1 MVIIMSSKIAK
12 GSIVILIG
20 SFLYRIGGYIY
31 KVAMA
36 NLLGPAGY
44 SILSITWPLQGFFI
58 IIAGAG
64 LPPAIA
70 KHVSEYHA
78 QNDTEMVKSIISVA
92 MTMMTAFGLIF
103 SVVIFFLAEP
113 IAVGLH
119 NPEATVPFQLIALI
133 TPFSVIVGA
142 MRGTFQG
149 FYQMTNILV
158 TRAVELIFMVGA
170 AIFLVWIGLYVAGAV
185 IGTAIGFMAALVA
198 AVYLFQ
204 RDIRK
209 KLSKPRNLLSKATP
223 ALNFSDKVGIAKMLI
238 IFSIPVVITGLAELA
253 LYDMATFVIAYYYPD
268 SNLAGY
274 FNVSSTIARLPL
286 IISMAVATSVLPAT
300 AEAMSLRD
308 HVLLKTY
315 IRQSYRYVSFVVIP
329 LCVGTVVFASPIIN
343 LLFGKEFLPGVAAL
357 QILAAGM
364 LFFTLY
370 TISSSISQGLGKP
383 RLPMYVL
390 VGGITVDLILSLAL
404 IPPYGINGAALA
416 TSLASLS
423 IMATLMWSTLRLANV
438 KLPLMEYG
446 KIIVASLIMGAVF
459 MLFPP
464 TVLFMV
470 IGIVIS
476 PFLYLGVLAVI
487 GGLKLE
493 DLRLLYK
500 VGDRLGPLSNT
511 VHKMV
516 DVLSRYAVE

>member
-92 MTMMTAFGLIF
+92 MTMMTGFGLLF
-103 SVVIFFLAEP
+103 SVIIFFLAHP
-113 IAVGLH
+113 IAVALN
-119 NPEATVPFQLIALI
+119 NPEATLPFQLIALI

-149 FYQMTNILV
+149 FYQMTNILI
-158 TRAVELIFMVGA
+158 TRAVELIFMVAGA
-170 AIFLVWIGLYVAGAV
+170 ILLVWAGLYVAGAV
-185 IGTAIGFMAALVA
+185 IGTAIGFMAALGA

-209 KLSKPRNLLSKATP
+209 KLSKPRNLLSRANP
-223 ALNFSDKVGIAKMLI
+223 RLEFSDKVGIAKMLI

-253 LYDMATFVIAYYYPD
+253 LYDMATFVIAYYYPG

-315 IRQSYRYVSFVVIP
+315 IRQAYRYVSFVVIP
-329 LCVGTVVFASPIIN
+329 LCVGTVVFAAPIIN
-343 LLFGKEFLPGVAAL
+343 LLFGKDFLPGVAAL

-390 VGGITVDLILSLAL
+390 VAGITVDLILSLAL
-404 IPPYGINGAALA
+404 IPTYGINGAAVA
-416 TSLASLS
+416 TTLASLS
-423 IMATLMWSTLRLANV
+423 IMVTLMWSTLRLANV
-438 KLPLMEYG
+438 TLPIMEYG
-446 KIIVASLIMGAVF
+446 KIVLASVVMGAVF

-464 TVLFMV
+464 TLFFLF
-470 IGIVIS
+470 IGIVLS
-476 PFLYLGVLAVI
+476 PFLYLGVLAFI

-493 DLRLLYK
+493 DLKLLYK
-500 VGDRLGPLSNT
+500 VGNKLGPLSGT

-516 DVLSRYAVE
+516 DILSRYAVE

>member
-1 MVIIMSSKIAK
+1 MSSKIAK
-12 GSIVILIG
+12 GSIVILMG

-36 NLLGPAGY
+36 NLLGPVGY
-44 SILSITWPLQGFFI
+44 GILSLTWPLQGFFI

-70 KHVSEYHA
+70 KHVSEYYA
-78 QNDTEMVKSIISVA
+78 QNDVEMVKAVISVA
-92 MTMMTAFGLIF
+92 TVMMTALGLIF
-103 SVVIFFLAEP
+103 SVVIFFLAGP
-113 IAVGLH
+113 IAIGLH
-119 NPEATVPFQLIALI
+119 NPEAILPFQLIALI

-149 FYQMTNILV
+149 FYQMTNILI
-158 TRAVELIFMVGA
+158 TRAMELVFMVVV
-170 AIFLVWIGLYVAGAV
+170 AILLVFAGLYVAGAV
-185 IGTAIGFMAALVA
+185 IGTAVGFMAALAA

-204 RDIRK
+204 RDVRK
-209 KLSKPRNLLSKATP
+209 KLSRPRKLLSKANP
-223 ALNFSDKVGIAKMLI
+223 SLNFSDKLGIARMLI

-253 LYDMATFVIAYYYPD
+253 LYDVATLVIPIYYPI
-268 SNLAGY
+268 SYAGY

-308 HVLLKTY
+308 HDLMRIY

-329 LCVGTVVFASPIIN
+329 LCVGTIVFASPIIN
-343 LLFGKEFLPGVAAL
+343 LLFGQEFLPGTAAL

-390 VGGITVDLILSLAL
+390 VAGTTIDLILSFVL
-404 IPPYGINGAALA
+404 IPPLGINGAAIA
-416 TSLASLS
+416 TTLS
-423 IMATLMWSTLRLANV
+423 ALFIMGTLMWSTLKLANV
-438 KLPLMEYG
+438 NLPIYEYG
-446 KIIVASLIMGAVF
+446 KIIIAALIMGAVF
-459 MLFPP
+459 IPFPQTKLF
-464 TVLFMV
+464 LI
-470 IGIVIS
+470 IGIIVS
-476 PFLYLGVLAVI
+476 PFIYLGALALI
-487 GGLKLE
+487 GGLKFE
-493 DLRLLYK
+493 DLKLLYK
-500 VGDRLGPLSNT
+500 VGDKLGPLSGI
-511 VHKMV
+511 VRKLV
-516 DVLSRYAVE
+516 DILNRFAVE

>member
-78 QNDTEMVKSIISVA
+78 QNDTEMVKAVISIA
-92 MTMMTAFGLIF
+92 LTMMTGFGLIF
-103 SVVIFFLAEP
+103 SVIIFFLAHP
-113 IAVGLH
+113 IAVGLN
-119 NPEATVPFQLIALI
+119 NPEATLPFQLIALI

-149 FYQMTNILV
+149 FYQMTNILI
-158 TRAVELIFMVGA
+158 TRAVELIFMVVGA
-170 AIFLVWIGLYVAGAV
+170 IVLVWVGLNVAGAV
-185 IGTAIGFMAALVA
+185 IGTALGFMAALVA

-204 RDIRK
+204 RDVRK
-209 KLSKPRNLLSKATP
+209 KFSSPRKLLSKSKP
-223 ALNFSDKVGIAKMLI
+223 ALGFSDKIGIAKMLI
-238 IFSIPVVITGLAELA
+238 LFSVPVVITGLAELA
-253 LYDMATFVIAYYYPD
+253 LYDMATFVIAYYYPS

-300 AEAMSLRD
+300 AEAMSLKD
-308 HVLLKTY
+308 HALLKTY

-329 LCVGTVVFASPIIN
+329 LCVGTVVFAAPIIK
-343 LLFGKEFLPGVAAL
+343 LLFGQEFLPGVAAL

-390 VGGITVDLILSLAL
+390 IAGITVDLILSLTL
-404 IPPYGINGAALA
+404 IPTYGINGAAVA
-416 TSLASLS
+416 TSLASLT
-423 IMATLMWSTLRLANV
+423 IMATLMWSTLKLANV

-446 KIIVASLIMGAVF
+446 KIILASLVMGAVF
-459 MLFPP
+459 MFFPS
-464 TVLFMV
+464 TVLFLI
-470 IGIVIS
+470 IGIIIS
-476 PFLYLGVLAVI
+476 PFLYLGVLAII
-487 GGLKLE
+487 GGLKFE
-493 DLRLLYK
+493 DLKLLYK
-500 VGDRLGPLSNT
+500 VGSRLGPLSGIVN
-511 VHKMV
+511 KMIN
-516 DVLSRYAVE
+516 VLGRYAVE

>member
-1 MVIIMSSKIAK
+1 MSSKIAK
-12 GSIVILIG
+12 GSIVILMG

-44 SILSITWPLQGFFI
+44 GILSLTWPLQGFFI

-78 QNDTEMVKSIISVA
+78 QNDAEMVKSVISIATV
-92 MTMMTAFGLIF
+92 MMTALGLIF
-103 SVVIFFLAEP
+103 SVIIFFLAEP
-113 IAVGLH
+113 IAVGIFGK
-119 NPEATVPFQLIALI
+119 PEAILPFQLIALI

-149 FYQMTNILV
+149 FYQMTNILI
-158 TRAVELIFMVGA
+158 TRAVELVFMVSVA
-170 AIFLVWIGLYVAGAV
+170 VALVFAGFYVAGAV
-185 IGTAIGFMAALVA
+185 IGTAVGFMAALA
-198 AVYLFQ
+198 AAIYLFQ
-204 RDIRK
+204 RDVRN
-209 KLSKPRNLLSKATP
+209 KLSSSRKLLSKASP
-223 ALNFSDKVGIAKMLI
+223 ELDFSDKMRIAKMLI

-253 LYDMATFVIAYYYPD
+253 LYDLATLVIGVYYPD
-268 SNLAGY
+268 RYAGY
-274 FNVSSTIARLPL
+274 FNVSSTIARFPL

-308 HVLLKTY
+308 HDLLKVY

-343 LLFGKEFLPGVAAL
+343 LLFGDAYLPGVVAL

-390 VGGITVDLILSLAL
+390 IAGTIMDLVLSLVL
-404 IPPYGINGAALA
+404 VPPYGINGAAVA
-416 TSLASLS
+416 TTISSLF
-423 IMATLMWSTLRLANV
+423 IMTTLMWNTLKLA
-438 KLPLMEYG
+438 KISLPMNEYG
-446 KIIVASLIMGAVF
+446 KIVIASLIMGAIF
-459 MLFPP
+459 LPFPK
-464 TVLFMV
+464 TKLLLI
-470 IGIVIS
+470 IGLIVS
-476 PFLYLGVLAVI
+476 PFIYLGALALI

-493 DLRLLYK
+493 DLKLLYK
-500 VGDRLGPLSNT
+500 VGDKLGPLSGIFN
-511 VHKMV
+511 KLV
-516 DVLSRYAVE
+516 DIIRRFAVE

>member
-1 MVIIMSSKIAK
+1 MSSKIAK
-12 GSIVILIG
+12 GSIVILMG

-78 QNDTEMVKSIISVA
+78 QNNTEMVKAVISVA
-92 MTMMTAFGLIF
+92 MTLMTAFGLIF
-103 SVVIFFLAEP
+103 SVLIFFLAGP
-113 IAVGLH
+113 IAAALN
-119 NPEATVPFQLIALI
+119 NPEATLPFQLIALI

-149 FYQMTNILV
+149 FYQMTNILI
-158 TRAVELIFMVGA
+158 TRAAELVFMVTT
-170 AIFLVWIGLYVAGAV
+170 AILLVWVGLYVAGAV
-185 IGTAIGFMAALVA
+185 IGTALGFMAALVA

-204 RDIRK
+204 RDVRK
-209 KLSKPRNLLSKATP
+209 KLSKPRNLLSRANP
-223 ALNFSDKVGIAKMLI
+223 SLGFSDKLGIAKMLI

-253 LYDMATFVIAYYYPD
+253 LYDLATWGLAYFYPHT
-268 SNLAGY
+268 NYAGY

-300 AEAMSLRD
+300 AEAISLRD
-308 HVLLKTY
+308 HDLLRVY

-329 LCVGTVVFASPIIN
+329 LCVGTVVFASPIIE
-343 LLFGKEFLPGVAAL
+343 LLFGQGFLPGVAAL

-370 TISSSISQGLGKP
+370 TVSSSISQGLGKP

-390 VGGITVDLILSLAL
+390 VAGTTIDLILSVTL
-404 IPPYGINGAALA
+404 IPQYGINGAAVA
-416 TSLASLS
+416 TTLASLF
-423 IMATLMWSTLRLANV
+423 IMVTLMWNTLKIAKV
-438 KLPLMEYG
+438 KLPMMEYG
-446 KIIVASLIMGAVF
+446 KIVIASIIMGAVF
-459 MLFPP
+459 LPFPQTKLF
-464 TVLFMV
+464 LI
-470 IGIVIS
+470 IGIIIS
-476 PFLYLGVLAVI
+476 PFIYLGVLALI
-487 GGLKLE
+487 GGLKFE
-493 DLRLLYK
+493 DLTLLYK
-500 VGDRLGPLSNT
+500 LGDKLGPLSGT
-511 VHKMV
+511 VRKLV
-516 DVLSRYAVE
+516 NILSRFAVE

>member
-92 MTMMTAFGLIF
+92 MTMMTGFGLIF
-103 SVVIFFLAEP
+103 SVIIFFLAHP
-113 IAVGLH
+113 IAVALN
-119 NPEATVPFQLIALI
+119 NPEATLPFQLIALI

-149 FYQMTNILV
+149 FYQMTNILI

-170 AIFLVWIGLYVAGAV
+170 AILLVWAGLYVAGAV
-185 IGTAIGFMAALVA
+185 IGTAIGFMAALGA

-204 RDIRK
+204 RDIRT
-209 KLSKPRNLLSKATP
+209 KLSKPRNLLSRASTK
-223 ALNFSDKVGIAKMLI
+223 LEFSDQLGIAKMLI

-253 LYDMATFVIAYYYPD
+253 LYDMATFVIAYYYPG
-268 SNLAGY
+268 SNLMGY

-315 IRQSYRYVSFVVIP
+315 IRQSYRYVSFVVVP
-329 LCVGTVVFASPIIN
+329 LCVGTVVFANPIIK
-343 LLFGKEFLPGVAAL
+343 LLFGQDFLPGVAAL

-390 VGGITVDLILSLAL
+390 VAGITVDLILSLAL
-404 IPPYGINGAALA
+404 IPPYGINGAAVA
-416 TSLASLS
+416 TTIASLS
-423 IMATLMWSTLRLANV
+423 IMVTLMWSTLKLANV
-438 KLPLMEYG
+438 KLPLGEYG
-446 KIIVASLIMGAVF
+446 KILLASLIMGAVF

-464 TVLFMV
+464 TVLFLF
-470 IGIVIS
+470 IGIVVS
-476 PFLYLGVLAVI
+476 PFLYLGVLAII

-493 DLRLLYK
+493 DLKLLYK
-500 VGDRLGPLSNT
+500 VANKLGPLSGT
-511 VHKMV
+511 IHRMV
-516 DVLSRYAVE
+516 DILSRYAVE